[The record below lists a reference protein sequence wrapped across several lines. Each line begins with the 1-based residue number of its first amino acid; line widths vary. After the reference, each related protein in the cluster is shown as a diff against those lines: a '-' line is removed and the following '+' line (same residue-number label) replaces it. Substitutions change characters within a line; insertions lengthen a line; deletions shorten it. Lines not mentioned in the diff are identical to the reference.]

1 MYDQSLRQETLNIA
15 RSRDSPAWDDAA
27 TVGAMKQKQF
37 LIVTTSGA
45 GGDLQPL
52 VAAALAVRDRGH
64 QITFV
69 GDRSVGRALRDLDVD
84 VQVLPS
90 EYDLGPRL
98 AGAIRDAMAET
109 GGD

>member
-1 MYDQSLRQETLNIA
+1 MV
-15 RSRDSPAWDDAA
+15 A
-27 TVGAMKQKQF
+27 TG
-37 LIVTTSGA
+37 GA

-52 VAAALAVRDRGH
+52 VAAALALRNLGH
-64 QITFV
+64 RISFV

-98 AGAIRDAMAET
+98 AGAIRNAMAET
-109 GGD
+109 SGNIVGAGRIAERRMAEWAGQVGEPIDGATRERRPDAVV